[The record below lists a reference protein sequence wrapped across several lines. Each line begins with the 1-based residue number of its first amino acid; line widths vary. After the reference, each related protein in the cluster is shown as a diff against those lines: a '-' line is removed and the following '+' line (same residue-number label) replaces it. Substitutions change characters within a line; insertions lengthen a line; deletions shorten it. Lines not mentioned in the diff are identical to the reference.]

1 MGPNRKLSI
10 LHIILAAKET
20 SAPYNEHC
28 LPWAEERNITV
39 CAYFKGD
46 VTPPASL
53 RLFEGDGTLRGF
65 FRTLKTAL
73 GSREHD
79 LIHIHA
85 PHLGVL
91 YLLAGLL
98 NRNAA
103 APAVV
108 TVHDS
113 YQNYKTRNKL
123 LFLPVFAGFKRIVC
137 CSKASYQSF
146 PVFFKM
152 LAGNRLTFA
161 QNGPDI
167 DRVDRI
173 AAGHVPAPKAEGTF
187 TSVSI
192 GRMAPIKNPHVLL
205 EAFARSSSPG
215 SRLVWIGE
223 GTLRLALM
231 DDAKRRGLADRIEF
245 TGPIP
250 REAVFTHLLNADLYV
265 SASLG
270 EGLPLAVMEA
280 MACGLPVLLSDI
292 PPHREIAEG
301 VDFIPLVKTQD
312 AGGFAREI
320 NRFEAMSREERQA
333 VGRKCRK
340 LVQDKFSMTAMHAR
354 YAEIYSQVIDFPP
367 ALPLETPS

>member
-1 MGPNRKLSI
+1 
-10 LHIILAAKET
+10 LHILLAVRET

-28 LPWAEERNITV
+28 LPWVEERNITV

-65 FRTLKTAL
+65 FRTLKAAL
-73 GSREHD
+73 ASREHD

-91 YLLAGLL
+91 YLLAGFL
-98 NRNAA
+98 NRQPAP
-103 APAVV
+103 PAVV

-123 LFLPVFAGFKRIVC
+123 LFLPVFAGFKRVVC

-146 PVFFKM
+146 PGFFKL
-152 LAGNRLTFA
+152 LAGDRLTFA

-167 DRVDRI
+167 ERVDRS
-173 AAGHVPAPKAEGTF
+173 AARHSPAPKDEGTF
-187 TSVSI
+187 TVVAI
-192 GRMAPIKNPHVLL
+192 GRMAPVKNPYVLL
-205 EAFARSSSPG
+205 EAFTRSSGPG

-223 GTLRLALM
+223 GPLRPALM
-231 DDAKRRGLADRIEF
+231 EEARRRGLADRIEF

-250 REAVFTHLLNADLYV
+250 RETVFEHLLNADLYL
-265 SASLG
+265 STSLG

-280 MACGLPVLLSDI
+280 MVAGLPVLLSDI

-301 VDFIPLVKTQD
+301 VDFIPLVKPQD
-312 AGGFAREI
+312 AGEFARQLG
-320 NRFEAMSREERQA
+320 RFEAKGYEERLA
-333 VGRKCRK
+333 IGRMCRK

-354 YAEIYSQVIDFPP
+354 YAEIYSQVINFPP